1 MFLQQN
7 GTAKLGIMGVQTFIL
22 KDKDG
27 NIKRLWNE
35 NRLGKFLFKRGID
48 IRIPFVT
55 GFYDAKKVVKN
66 LITYAGY
73 AAMASRLNGAGSEA
87 AFTYLGVG
95 TGTTAANVA
104 NTGLETPITDS
115 GLERAAAT
123 CTRITTAQTNDTA
136 KLDKTW
142 SVTGSKAVTECVAF
156 NAATDGVA
164 LGRQVFSAI
173 NVANGDSLQIIYTFQ
188 ILV

>member
-1 MFLQQN
+1 MQLAQN
-7 GTAKLGIMGVQTFIL
+7 AKLGIMGVQTFIL
-22 KDKDG
+22 RDKDG
-27 NIKRLWNE
+27 NIKKLWNE
-35 NRLGKFLFKRGID
+35 NKLGKFLFKLGFD
-48 IRIPFVT
+48 IRIPFIT
-55 GFYDAKKVVKN
+55 GYNADSKIVKN

-73 AAMASRLNGAGSEA
+73 AGMASRLNGSGSEA
-87 AFTYLGVG
+87 AFTYLAVG
-95 TGTTAANVA
+95 TGTNAAA
-104 NTGLETPITDS
+104 TGDTTLQTEITDS

-123 CTRITTAQTNDTA
+123 ATRITTAQTNDTA

-142 SVTGSKAVTECVAF
+142 SVTGSKAVTECGAL
-156 NAATDGVA
+156 NAGAAGVL